1 MRFCIG
7 NQRCKMKRFITTALV
22 ILLISAFAPALSA
35 QKQNYTVP
43 RTQTVPVID
52 GKGTDEAWQGAK
64 MTVKLQKT
72 SCIQN
77 GGYVLNTNS
86 TEADDAS
93 GTVDVLWS
101 DIKGKE
107 GLYLKWEIVDHTQS
121 YAVDPDKDPLD
132 AMDSVQIVL
141 DPLYKQS
148 PTIQNTALCFT
159 FVPYIAKGQNG
170 LTIQEKA
177 SWEES
182 WGQSESS
189 RKIQVASS
197 CNKATDPT
205 TSQQRVQSYIIEA
218 YIPTQILS
226 IGGYEPTLKVGA
238 KMGIGFA
245 LIDYQFDF
253 HTYDQKNPENS
264 AQLTNI
270 IADFGDGTDGFNTPA
285 KYNLLVLADENGNT
299 QGQEDEPNDAPIS
312 ENTGEIL
319 FELRKSIVTAQNILN
334 NENTASYYTEK
345 SLTALE
351 NALKQ
356 AEKITISNSES
367 EITNAKKALDNAY
380 AALETKE
387 SLKDLLS
394 RAETLVQE
402 DYTQDSWENFVR
414 AKTTAK
420 NITGNENSEEGRAAK
435 IALIEAIANLQPATS
450 SSPEEAKQTL
460 TNLVSEMQK
469 LNANDYT
476 EDSWNRFKRALTAA
490 EDLLLNQDSEPTTGQ
505 LDAATKTLTDAR
517 NALVKASKS
526 SLWIPITIII
536 VCIIIAG
543 AGITVL
549 VVAKKKNST
558 KYYKQDTTQEDQ
570 MPKSER
576 LQSFLNSDTD
586 EFEEESTSD
595 FLTDDYS
602 TSDSDQTDSKS

>member
-1 MRFCIG
+1 
-7 NQRCKMKRFITTALV
+7 MKKFITAALV
-22 ILLISAFAPALSA
+22 ILLLSAFVPPLSA

-43 RTQTVPVID
+43 RTQTVPIID
-52 GKGTDEAWQGAK
+52 GKGTDNAWQGAK
-64 MTVKLQKT
+64 VTVKLQKT
-72 SCIQN
+72 SCLQN
-77 GGYVLNTNS
+77 GGYVLNLNS
-86 TEADDAS
+86 TEADDAY

-101 DIKGKE
+101 DAKGKE
-107 GLYLKWEIVDHTQS
+107 GLYLKWEVVDYTQS

-159 FVPYIAKGQNG
+159 FVPYAAKDGSG
-170 LTIQEKA
+170 IVIQEKA
-177 SWEES
+177 YWEES

-189 RKIQVASS
+189 RKIQAVSS
-197 CNKATDPT
+197 CNKAVDPT
-205 TSQQRVQSYIIEA
+205 TNRQMVQGYTIEA

-226 IGGYEPTLKVGA
+226 IGGYEPSLKVGA
-238 KMGIGFA
+238 KIGIGFA

-253 HTYDQKNPENS
+253 HTYDPKNPENS
-264 AQLTNI
+264 VQLANI
-270 IADFGDGTDGFNTPA
+270 IADFGDGADGFNTPS

-299 QGQEDEPNDAPIS
+299 QGQEDEPNDPPVS

-351 NALKQ
+351 SALKQ
-356 AEKITISNSES
+356 AEKVSISNSKT

-394 RAETLVQE
+394 RADTLVQE

-420 NITGNENSEEGRAAK
+420 NITGDENSEEGRVAK
-435 IALIEAIANLQPATS
+435 ITLIEAIANLQPATS

-469 LNANDYT
+469 LIASDYT
-476 EDSWNRFKRALTAA
+476 EESWNRFKRALTAA
-490 EDLLLNQDSEPTTGQ
+490 EDLLLNQDSAPTTGQ

-517 NALVKASKS
+517 NALVKTPKS

-536 VCIIIAG
+536 VCIVIAG

-549 VVAKKKNST
+549 FIVKKKDSA
-558 KYYKQDTTQEDQ
+558 KYYKQDTTQKDQ
-570 MPKSER
+570 KPKSER

-586 EFEEESTSD
+586 EFEEFEEESASD
-595 FLTDDYS
+595 FLTDDHS
-602 TSDSDQTDSKS
+602 SPDSDQTDIKS